1 MLTRLRRSGRA
12 QGSSGMTV
20 IEVSIAIALLMVI
33 MAPALFFV
41 ATTQRNQAN
50 VANATS
56 QQANARVALQAM
68 TRYLRQAEYPAGMT
82 YASTGSDMFATTTS
96 DDIAFFSEV
105 NAVVGTGG
113 TGTVYKV
120 EYKVSGTNLV
130 QYLTPPTLS
139 GGTYSYNSANTTS
152 KTVISDVKNDNPAGC
167 TNFSGTTTLF
177 SYYKQ
182 DASTGQLVQVT
193 SPSTYQST
201 INYVV
206 INLVTGDATN
216 QAPGCN
222 EVQTAVALRNWRA

>member
-1 MLTRLRRSGRA
+1 MLNRLRRSGRA

-20 IEVSIAIALLMVI
+20 IEVSVAIALLMVI

-50 VANATS
+50 VSNATT
-56 QQANARVALQAM
+56 QQADARVALQAM
-68 TRYLRQAEYPAGMT
+68 TRYLRQAKYPAGMT
-82 YASTGSDMFATTTS
+82 YASTGSDMFAVTKS

-105 NAVVGTGG
+105 NAVVGSGG
-113 TGTVYKV
+113 TGTIYKV
-120 EYKVSGTNLV
+120 EYAVSGTNLV
-130 QYLTPPTLS
+130 QSLTPPTLS
-139 GGTYSYNSANTTS
+139 GGVSSYNSANTTS
-152 KTVISDVKNDNPAGC
+152 KVVISDVKNDTPTGC
-167 TNFSGTTTLF
+167 TNFSTTTSLF

-201 INYVV
+201 INYVI
-206 INLVTGDATN
+206 INLVTGTSSN

-222 EVQTAVALRNWRA
+222 EVQTAAALRNWRV